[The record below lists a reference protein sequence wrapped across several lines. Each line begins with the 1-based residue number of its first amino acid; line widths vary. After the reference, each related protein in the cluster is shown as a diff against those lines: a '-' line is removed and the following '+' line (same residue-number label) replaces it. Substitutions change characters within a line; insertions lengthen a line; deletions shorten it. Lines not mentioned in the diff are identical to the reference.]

1 MSEEHVIIC
10 DLEVDG
16 WTVAEADAYRKA
28 VGVNA
33 EYAWGIVQRAVKES
47 LVEARELYG
56 EAVDEPG
63 WQPPAD
69 WAPLAMLNLDPLY
82 LAGFAFVAARREEPG
97 LAFETLAGQLR
108 LGELVSS
115 FYGQLTALA
124 EERPPLAAQNRE
136 QRRAA
141 AKSGPRKTAAT
152 PSAASTAGAKRRST
166 P

>member
-1 MSEEHVIIC
+1 MVDEELLKLSSAPATEPVSHGRGPPAKGYVMGR
-10 DLEVDG
+10 V
-16 WTVAEADAYRKA
+16 R
-28 VGVNA
+28 
-33 EYAWGIVQRAVKES
+33 
-47 LVEARELYG
+47 G